1 MLLETI
7 RKDPIKSFLHM
18 ERYVNIGSPS
28 GFTDKYT
35 TSLPT
40 SPKGPNE
47 SFSLCSI
54 EFPNEFTFEDFGV
67 TPDFFKEKEM
77 FVHPDMI
84 DDDLFSNCTQNRE
97 ALLVVPTS
105 SARTVKVIGEN
116 GWFLKLNYK
125 GLIGRF
131 ERQIARKQAS
141 SAVEVTNII
150 QSAINNGKLPKSY
163 YIFPEVGARV
173 VDFPDKGSQYE
184 WGIVFREPLPFP
196 HNEELKYIIPGF
208 SLFSRDE
215 MKPDD
220 PTVLTQLIINQRKS
234 VEDFLFEDLISPI
247 FESYFCLLLQ
257 CGLQLEAHAQNISF
271 VLNEDMDIIGLVARD
286 AESIDKDISLIEDM
300 KIGVNVKTTEWKC
313 ILREQYNYHIM
324 HSFMFDFKL
333 GKYLISPI
341 IEEALKSFSFDK
353 GKLIDRIKSFNN
365 YYIRQLPH
373 DFFPLDGKWY
383 SYDNIV
389 HDRTKKRPYVA
400 SDNPDYR

>member
-1 MLLETI
+1 
-7 RKDPIKSFLHM
+7 M

-35 TSLPT
+35 TSLNT

-47 SFSLCSI
+47 SFYLCSI
-54 EFPNEFTFEDFGV
+54 EFPSEFTFEDFGIIP
-67 TPDFFKEKEM
+67 TFFKDNEM

-84 DDDLFSNCTQNRE
+84 DDDLFSNCACNRE
-97 ALLVVPTS
+97 AFLVAPTS

-141 SAVEVTNII
+141 SAIEITNII
-150 QSAINNGKLPKSY
+150 QDAINKKKLPKSF

-173 VDFPDKGSQYE
+173 VDFPDPDVNKPYE

-196 HNEELKYIIPGF
+196 HNRELKYVIPGF
-208 SLFSRDE
+208 SLFSYDE
-215 MKPDD
+215 KNPDD
-220 PTVLTQLIINQRKS
+220 PTVLTQLIKNQRKP

-247 FESYFCLLLQ
+247 FEAYFCLLLQ

-271 VLNEDMDIIGLVARD
+271 VLDEGMNIIGLVARD
-286 AESIDKDISLIEDM
+286 AESIDKDISLIEDL
-300 KIGVNVKTTEWKC
+300 KIDINIKTTEWKC

-341 IEEALKSFSFDK
+341 IEEALKNFPLNK
-353 GKLIDRIKSFNN
+353 EKLIDRIKSQNN
-365 YYIRQLPH
+365 SYIRQLPQ

-389 HDRTKKRPYVA
+389 HDRTKKRPYIA
-400 SDNPDYR
+400 TDNPDYR